1 MAQAPLPESPP
12 SPDRPETRSGIARLL
27 GHRFGDGL
35 VYIRDES
42 ERKLFGLAV
51 ELGLL
56 SHEGYLTPEGHS
68 FLADHG
74 SD

>member
-1 MAQAPLPESPP
+1 MAQAPISKSPQ
-12 SPDRPETRSGIARLL
+12 SPDQPETSSGIARLL

-35 VYIRDES
+35 VYLRDES
-42 ERKLFGLAV
+42 ERKLFRLAV

-56 SHEGYLTPEGHS
+56 SGEGYLTPEGHS

>member
-1 MAQAPLPESPP
+1 MAKAPISESPQSSDP
-12 SPDRPETRSGIARLL
+12 TANSSGIARFL

>member
-1 MAQAPLPESPP
+1 MAQAPISESPQP
-12 SPDRPETRSGIARLL
+12 SDRPETSSGIARLL

-35 VYIRDES
+35 VYLRDES
-42 ERKLFGLAV
+42 ERKLFRLAV

-74 SD
+74 GD

>member
-1 MAQAPLPESPP
+1 MAQAPISKSPQ
-12 SPDRPETRSGIARLL
+12 SPDRRESSSGIARLL

-35 VYIRDES
+35 VYFRDES
-42 ERKLFGLAV
+42 ERKLFRLAV

-56 SHEGYLTPEGHS
+56 SREGYLTPEGHS